1 MVQLSSRDFN
11 RALFHVGMSGVHGI
25 PAQDIGAVKKAAMN
39 IPSVNVRDR
48 IISQLDACDVAYDKT
63 DMTNEPANFKSL
75 TTGDVNRSEVRFDLR
90 ESSRRWWDFYLTQ
103 TDKLCNMLWVP
114 NYWREDVSRYRFE
127 RLGAEFVHI
136 DHRWLV
142 ADTSLADK
150 MLLPDVLRGGSG
162 F

>member
-1 MVQLSSRDFN
+1 MPKLVSRDYY

-25 PAQDIGAVKKAAMN
+25 PAQDIGAVRKATMQ
-39 IPSVNVRDR
+39 IPSVNIRDR
-48 IISQLDACDVAYDKT
+48 IINQLDACDIAYEKT
-63 DMTNEPANFKSL
+63 DMTNEPANYKSL
-75 TTGDVNRSEVRFDLR
+75 TTGDVNRSEVRFDVK

-103 TDKLCNMLWVP
+103 CDKLCNMLWVP

-127 RLGAEFVHI
+127 RIGAEFVEI

-150 MLLPDVLRGGSG
+150 FLLPDILRGGSG